1 MRAAD
6 KYQDELNRVCPAG
19 FRSLRVHD
27 LKHTFGHRLRATG
40 VGFEDRKT
48 LLGYKSDQVTTHHS
62 APEISN
68 RSLRPRAFASS
79 RHAKITR
86 WYWCAL

>member
-40 VGFEDRKT
+40 VGFEDRK
-48 LLGYKSDQVTTHHS
+48 SVV
-62 APEISN
+62 
-68 RSLRPRAFASS
+68 
-79 RHAKITR
+79 
-86 WYWCAL
+86 